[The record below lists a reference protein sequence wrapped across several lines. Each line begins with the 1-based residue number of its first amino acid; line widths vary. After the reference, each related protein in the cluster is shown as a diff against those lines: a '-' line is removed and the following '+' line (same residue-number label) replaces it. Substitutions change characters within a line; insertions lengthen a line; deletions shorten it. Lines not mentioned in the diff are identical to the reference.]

1 MTQFPKTTERQP
13 QMQEAQRRKEAK
25 DVSSQNNVLN
35 TWTYH
40 KQTAERQLKEKILNA
55 ARTKRGIIYRIQCNQ
70 SRPLAKS

>member
-13 QMQEAQRRKEAK
+13 QMQEAQRE
-25 DVSSQNNVLN
+25 VSSQNNVLN

-40 KQTAERQLKEKILNA
+40 KQTAERQLKEKILNV
-55 ARTKRGIIYRIQCNQ
+55 ARTKRGIIQRIQCNQ